1 LAELGLVGDSRN
13 FENILAFFLLRLRLN
28 ELVFGFWVLKLS
40 KLLSCT
46 ICSLFDTIAFIESVL
61 ATRDSSSELGMETI
75 GARPARS
82 DMGVAM
88 KGERESRIMP
98 VLASIGAAGNG
109 EAPANGSSNIGVSL
123 IRRRLRVLRRS

>member
-1 LAELGLVGDSRN
+1 MVGDSRN
-13 FENILAFFLLRLRLN
+13 FESILAFFLLRLRLN

-82 DMGVAM
+82 GMG
-88 KGERESRIMP
+88 GTINGDCESRIMR
-98 VLASIGAAGNG
+98 VFASIGAAGNG